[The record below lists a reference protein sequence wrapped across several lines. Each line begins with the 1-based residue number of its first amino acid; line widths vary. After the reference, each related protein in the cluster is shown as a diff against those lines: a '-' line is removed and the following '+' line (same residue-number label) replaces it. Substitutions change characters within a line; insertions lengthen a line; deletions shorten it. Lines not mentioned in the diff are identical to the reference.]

1 MSRNFLIYFYS
12 WSSQLTFIQSI
23 NSCVLSHQQS
33 LLAKCWSLLSRR
45 RYSGL
50 IFNHY
55 LLTGTPFHCVLLL
68 LFILLSSIPSFLFA
82 LPLFLPFPSP
92 PLPTSLKSSIS
103 SFPTLPLPLPP
114 FLFLPLQFASFFTFY
129 SVFVYSASFSSYD
142 PLPFSFSPAAYSS
155 FCRFFPLP
163 NFVSF
168 IS

>member
-82 LPLFLPFPSP
+82 LPLSSLRLPSP
-92 PLPTSLKSSIS
+92 SYFIEIMYILLPHS
-103 SFPTLPLPLPP
+103 PLPP
-114 FLFLPLQFASFFTFY
+114 SLFLPLHL
-129 SVFVYSASFSSYD
+129 
-142 PLPFSFSPAAYSS
+142 PPFSISIQSWCS
-155 FCRFFPLP
+155 FYFFQ
-163 NFVSF
+163 F
-168 IS
+168 I